1 MKTKHDVGNIVF
13 AIDHL
18 KNKDNEIFPIAIHL
32 VEILQI
38 TISENNKIEYWLK
51 SIHSNEEWGGSVEE
65 EYISDNIMNLTP
77 YLIEQRDFL
86 INLKS
91 KREE

>member
-1 MKTKHDVGNIVF
+1 MTTKYNVEDIVF

-18 KNKDNEIFPIAIHL
+18 KNRDNEIFPISIHL

-51 SIHSNEEWGGSVEE
+51 SIYSNEEWGDSVEE
-65 EYISDNIMNLTP
+65 EYISNNILNLTP
-77 YLIEQRDFL
+77 HLIEQRDFL